1 MTKVGVPQ
9 FPGDDSDMAARRHVM
24 RNGVEVPVA
33 IAPKENRLGSVI
45 LNRETRSVKLDG
57 TVIVTSRLSNR

>member
-1 MTKVGVPQ
+1 MTKAGVPQ
-9 FPGDDSDMAARRHVM
+9 LRGDDSDMAARRHVM

-33 IAPKENRLGSVI
+33 IAPKENRLGSEI

-57 TVIVTSRLSNR
+57 TAIVTSKLSNR

>member
-1 MTKVGVPQ
+1 MT
-9 FPGDDSDMAARRHVM
+9 ARRHVM

-33 IAPKENRLGSVI
+33 IAPKENRLGSEI

-57 TVIVTSRLSNR
+57 TVIVTSKLSNR

>member
-1 MTKVGVPQ
+1 MTKAGVPQ
-9 FPGDDSDMAARRHVM
+9 LRGDDSDMAARRHVM

-33 IAPKENRLGSVI
+33 IAPKENRIGSEI

-57 TVIVTSRLSNR
+57 TVIVTSKLSNR